1 MPKLSLNASKKTK
14 HTPAGEIPVDWA
26 WGHLRDMV
34 DSLNSGVSV
43 SADNVPASSDE
54 WGVLKVSAVRS
65 GKFSP
70 SENKRI
76 HDFDLSR
83 ASTNPKKDSILIS
96 RSNTPELVGS
106 VGLVT
111 SDYPNLFLPDTLWQI
126 QFKQSANVVPAWL
139 NAVLSSS
146 QFRTIIK
153 SIASG
158 TSANMKKLQKPSLLR
173 VPVPLPPLP
182 EQRRIAE
189 ILDTWDRA
197 IETLESLI
205 AAKDRRKQ
213 ALMQQLLTGRKRL
226 PGFKGKLRQ
235 AHLSELL
242 VPHLRPTPKPS
253 SSFLSAG
260 IRSHGCGVFLKQD
273 FEPADIMLDE
283 LFEIQTGDL
292 IVNITFAWEG
302 AIAIVPPEANGALV
316 SHRFPTFRFNQD
328 LTCAEFFRHVIR
340 THDFVFACGLAS
352 PGGAG
357 RNRVLSKKSFLKISI
372 PCPSLEE
379 QQAIAAVLDTADR
392 ELSLHRQHLATLRTQ
407 KRGLMGQLLTGKVRV
422 KST

>member
-26 WGHLRDMV
+26 W
-34 DSLNSGVSV
+34 
-43 SADNVPASSDE
+43 AKISDL
-54 WGVLKVSAVRS
+54 GLVQTGRQK
-65 GKFSP
+65 SP
-70 SENKRI
+70 SFSKGTLRPYLRVANVLEGRI
-76 HDFDLSR
+76 DLNDVKWMKF
-83 ASTNPKKDSILIS
+83 TDDEYEQFELKTGDILLNEGQS
-96 RSNTPELVGS
+96 LELVGRAAQYNGEPES
-106 VGLVT
+106 CCFQNTLIRFRAGT
-111 SDYPNLFLPDTLWQI
+111 SISSAFALNLFHFYLYTGR
-126 QFKQSANVVPAWL
+126 FA
-139 NAVLSSS
+139 
-146 QFRTIIK
+146 
-153 SIASG
+153 SIASQTTSIAHLG
-158 TSANMKKLQKPSLLR
+158 TSRFAALPA
-173 VPVPLPPLP
+173 PLPPRP

-189 ILDTWDRA
+189 VLGTWDRA

-205 AAKDRRKQ
+205 AAKERRKQ

-226 PGFKGKLRQ
+226 PGFKGKLMQ
-235 AHLSELL
+235 AKLSELL

-253 SSFLSAG
+253 AAFLSAG
-260 IRSHGCGVFLKQD
+260 IRSHGRGVFLKQD

-302 AIAIVPPEANGALV
+302 AIAIVPLEANGALV

-357 RNRVLSKKSFLKISI
+357 RNRVLSKKSFLKITI

-379 QQAIAAVLDTADR
+379 QQAVAAVLDTADR
-392 ELSLHRQHLATLRTQ
+392 ELTLHRQHLATLRTQ
-407 KRGLMGQLLTGKVRV
+407 KRGLMGQLLTGRVRV
-422 KST
+422 KTA